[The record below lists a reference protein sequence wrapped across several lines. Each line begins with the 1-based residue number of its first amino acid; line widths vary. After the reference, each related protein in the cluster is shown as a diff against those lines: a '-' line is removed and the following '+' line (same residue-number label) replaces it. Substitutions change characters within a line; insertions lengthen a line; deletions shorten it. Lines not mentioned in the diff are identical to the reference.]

1 MPARACKKLIS
12 LYDLFSRFGSDP
24 MPMEALSKAR
34 IRVFGQ
40 AGDRSEVPNT
50 LIFITKSMRKEMEI
64 MREAGKLKLEG
75 TNVIGIGNKKRLFSV
90 LLVCILQRRTFLNCK
105 FFFVFFFQIKEWIS
119 QSRTK
124 SFCRQQFPRQ

>member
-1 MPARACKKLIS
+1 
-12 LYDLFSRFGSDP
+12 

-64 MREAGKLKLEG
+64 MREAGQLKLEG
-75 TNVIGIGNKKRLFSV
+75 TNVIGIGNKKKLFSV
-90 LLVCILQRRTFLNCK
+90 LLVCILQRRTFLNFK
-105 FFFVFFFQIKEWIS
+105 FFFIFFFK
-119 QSRTK
+119 
-124 SFCRQQFPRQ
+124 

>member
-1 MPARACKKLIS
+1 
-12 LYDLFSRFGSDP
+12 

-64 MREAGKLKLEG
+64 MREAGQLKLEG
-75 TNVIGIGNKKRLFSV
+75 TNVIGIGNKKNYLVFYLSV
-90 LLVCILQRRTFLNCK
+90 FYRDEHF
-105 FFFVFFFQIKEWIS
+105 
-119 QSRTK
+119 
-124 SFCRQQFPRQ
+124 

>member
-105 FFFVFFFQIKEWIS
+105 FFLYFFFK
-119 QSRTK
+119 
-124 SFCRQQFPRQ
+124 